1 MMNKELLYNQLYERT
16 KEFGRSHFVKEIMR
30 LEREIEKLNKA
41 NRILEKS
48 NIQISEKLNILKDW
62 LKDEIY
68 DIEETIK
75 QGNKFLGDT
84 KGNYTLRMNLIYR
97 KNALIEVLK
106 KMKELER
113 GKDA

>member
-1 MMNKELLYNQLYERT
+1 MSNELLYNQLYENT
-16 KEFGRSHFVKEIMR
+16 KEFGRTHFVKEIMR

-48 NIQISEKLNILKDW
+48 NIEISEKLNFMKDW

-68 DIEETIK
+68 DVEETIK
-75 QGNKFLGDT
+75 RGNKFLGDT

-106 KMKELER
+106 KLNKLEG
-113 GKDA
+113 GKNE